1 MTVICRRCAGLDI
14 HRDKIAVCVRVR
26 THGKYEE
33 HHEVFGSFT
42 DDLKKLA
49 LWLRQHKV
57 RRVAMES
64 TGVYWI
70 PVWNILEHY
79 RYGFDL
85 LLVNPAQVRALN
97 GHKTDR
103 IDCARIAE
111 FLQHG
116 RLAGSFIPPVAV
128 RQARA
133 LERRRVSLQQD
144 RNRITNRIGKLMQT
158 ANIKLSSVLS
168 NIVGVSGEKILRAIA
183 AGERDG
189 EKLASLVH
197 YSLAGKQA
205 AITRS
210 LEGRYDVHFRYLLTE
225 LLSDLEHLDRKIES
239 TTARLAMYMAPHHDL
254 VLRLCTV
261 PGIDKIV
268 AWTILSEI
276 GSDVSAFPDAKHL
289 ASWAALCPGS
299 NESAGRR
306 KSGRTNK
313 GNKYLRRALVQAAWA
328 AGRSKDTFLS
338 ALFLRITRRHG
349 MKKAV
354 VAVAHRMLIY
364 VFYIIRDGGSYVEKG
379 GDYFDRRNPERTA
392 SRLLADSTRSIT
404 TPPALSGRF
413 TKPSHPLNYNPGE
426 AGHASVLNAVF
437 PARIRR
443 DCSTLPPHHADRE
456 RRRSTRLPQVS
467 AAKNATSGASP
478 VSTSDPKVRHDS
490 ESPGL

>member
-26 THGKYEE
+26 VNGKYEE
-33 HHEVFGSFT
+33 QHEVFGSFT

-49 LWLRQHKV
+49 QWLRERKV

-70 PVWNILEHY
+70 PVWNVLEQY

-133 LERRRVSLQQD
+133 LERRRVNLQQD

-189 EKLASLVH
+189 EKLVSLVH

-205 AITRS
+205 AIIRS

-225 LLSDLEHLDRKIES
+225 LLSDLEHVDRKIEN
-239 TTARLAMYMAPHHDL
+239 TTTQLAMYMAPHHDL

-261 PGIDKIV
+261 PGIDKVV

-299 NESAGRR
+299 NESAGKR

-354 VAVAHRMLIY
+354 VAVAHRMLVYI
-364 VFYIIRDGGSYVEKG
+364 FYIIRDGGSYVEKG

-392 SRLLADSTRSIT
+392 SRLLARLDALDYDTSGIIRKLQKPE
-404 TPPALSGRF
+404 PPAELRPGRGRPCKCAERGF
-413 TKPSHPLNYNPGE
+413 PCPHPPRLYHPSPTPRGPKDPPLHPPPAGQRCRKCNQWGIPCIHVKPK
-426 AGHASVLNAVF
+426 
-437 PARIRR
+437 I
-443 DCSTLPPHHADRE
+443 
-456 RRRSTRLPQVS
+456 
-467 AAKNATSGASP
+467 
-478 VSTSDPKVRHDS
+478 
-490 ESPGL
+490 